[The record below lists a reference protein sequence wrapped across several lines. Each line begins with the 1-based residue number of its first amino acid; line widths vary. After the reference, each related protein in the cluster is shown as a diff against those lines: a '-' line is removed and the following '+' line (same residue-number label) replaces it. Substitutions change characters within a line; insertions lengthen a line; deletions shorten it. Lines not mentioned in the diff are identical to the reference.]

1 MSNITSRQL
10 NSSSETLS
18 AELDAMFEFAKR
30 GDAPGLVVGISHRG
44 KVIYRR
50 GFGLASIEQGT
61 ANTPCTRMRIGST
74 SKHFTCVAALLLV
87 EERRLSLDDTIRKYL
102 PELPELEGEATVRQ
116 LMNHTSGYRCYYQTD
131 MLADGG
137 RIKPKGAA
145 LELLMRQRS
154 ANFPPGQKAIYNNSG
169 FHLLSLLIE
178 RVSGLPFAQFLR
190 ARVLEPLGMLDTESV
205 PSDFEIHRNM
215 ATLHV
220 PLSNDRWKRG
230 IFPFEGILGEGAMIS
245 TVDDMLRWT
254 AHMRGPKMVGS
265 DESWAELVKPT
276 ILSNGTANSYGLG
289 LMVSPHRGVK
299 TIHHA
304 GGVVGGASEMLC
316 VPEHELD
323 IVIMTNSGIINPS
336 ALARKAM
343 EVVLGEA
350 ALVPIAL
357 KASSVNYKAL
367 VGRRYHTASGY
378 SFGFSEQEGMLALSV
393 LNGHPAVLQADST
406 SLRLGDYED
415 GAGGPVTVLIAQADL
430 GDEAP
435 ASLTVTE
442 GGHAETAHQ
451 LPETPPPLDELSRSL
466 LGHYVAKDLNAKAE
480 ITFDGDALVLKVFG
494 VYGTN
499 KMTLEAYS
507 GDVLGFSIDGDIPE
521 RGVMTLDKA
530 EGVVKAFRANT
541 ARTRE
546 IIFERLRACQD

>member
-1 MSNITSRQL
+1 MSDFPSRQPL
-10 NSSSETLS
+10 SSSETLF
-18 AELDAMFEFAKR
+18 AELDAVFESANR

-50 GFGLASIEQGT
+50 GFGLASIEHGI

-74 SKHFTCVAALLLV
+74 SKHFTCVAALLLM
-87 EERRLSLDDTIRKYL
+87 EEGRLSLDDSIRKYF
-102 PELPELEGEATVRQ
+102 PELPVLEGEATIRQ
-116 LMNHTSGYRCYYQTD
+116 LMNHTSGYRSYLETD

-137 RIKPKGAA
+137 TFKPKDAPM
-145 LELLMRQRS
+145 ELLIRQGH
-154 ANFPPGQKAIYNNSG
+154 ANFPPGQKAIYNNG
-169 FHLLSLLIE
+169 GYHLLSLLIE
-178 RVSGLPFAQFLR
+178 RLSGLPFAQFLR
-190 ARVLEPLGMLDTESV
+190 ERVLEPLGMIDTESV
-205 PSDFEIHRNM
+205 PSDFEIHPNV

-220 PLSNDRWKRG
+220 PLPNGRWKRG
-230 IFPFEGILGEGAMIS
+230 IFPFEGILGEGALIS

-254 AHMRGPKMVGS
+254 AHMRGPKVVGS
-265 DESWAELVKPT
+265 DEIWVELVKPT
-276 ILSNGTANSYGLG
+276 MLSNGTTNSYALG

-323 IVIMTNSGIINPS
+323 IVIMTNSGLINPR

-350 ALVPIAL
+350 ALLPAEP

-378 SFGFSEQEGMLALSV
+378 SFDFSEREGILALSV
-393 LNGHPAVLQADST
+393 LNGQPAAMQADST
-406 SLRLGDYED
+406 SLRLGDFED
-415 GAGGPVTVLIAQADL
+415 GAGGPVTIQIAQIDL
-430 GDEAP
+430 GDDAP

-442 GGHAETAHQ
+442 GGHPEAAHRI
-451 LPETPPPLDELSRSL
+451 TGVPPALEELSKSL
-466 LGHYVAKDLNAKAE
+466 VGHYIAKDLNAKAE
-480 ITFDGDALVLKVFG
+480 VTVEGDALVLTVFG
-494 VYGTN
+494 RYGTN

-507 GDVLGFSIDGDIPE
+507 NDVFGFTIIGDMPEVGVL
-521 RGVMTLDKA
+521 TLDRS
-530 EGVVKAFRANT
+530 EGVVTAFRANT
-541 ARTRE
+541 LRTRQ
-546 IIFERLRACQD
+546 IAFERLYT